1 MNEHSTLRKV
11 YSLLVLL
18 IIVVMMLCVKLWDLS
33 IPYWLFS
40 MIIGLLIVGSGI
52 VGIKTKS
59 LLLKR
64 AIGKS
69 YYGDRKGGYYLNW
82 IIIILG
88 ILIIIV
94 GIYVDL
100 IRI

>member
-11 YSLLVLL
+11 YSLLALIVLVVTTLLVKIWDISIGYWYFSIYGLL
-18 IIVVMMLCVKLWDLS
+18 IIGC
-33 IPYWLFS
+33 
-40 MIIGLLIVGSGI
+40 GI

-59 LLLKR
+59 FLLKR

-94 GIYVDL
+94 GIL
-100 IRI
+100 